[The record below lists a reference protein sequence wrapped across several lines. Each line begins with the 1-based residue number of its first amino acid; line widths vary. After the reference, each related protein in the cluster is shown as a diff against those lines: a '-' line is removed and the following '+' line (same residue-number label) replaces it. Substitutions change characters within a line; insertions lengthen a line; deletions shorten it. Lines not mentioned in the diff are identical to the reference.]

1 MSLLT
6 DDIVK
11 HDALD
16 QAVATLREHLGGI
29 ALEGDVSVERVLLA
43 KALVLQLALW
53 PDHEVAES
61 VDIDLGMP
69 VLRKLEIGESVLL
82 TAKQP
87 ADLEEQLEEIQF
99 EIKRLPG
106 VTPPRKI
113 LACHGNVWNGRPTCC
128 ATLGKP

>member
-1 MSLLT
+1 VDLLT

-16 QAVATLREHLGGI
+16 QAVATLREHIGGI

-53 PDHEVAES
+53 PDQEVAES

-69 VLRKLEIGESVLL
+69 VLRQLKVGESVLL
-82 TAKQP
+82 TVKQP
-87 ADLEEQLEEIQF
+87 ANLDEQPEEIQF

-106 VTPPRKI
+106 VTPPREI
-113 LACHGNVWNGRPTCC
+113 LACHGNVINGRPTCC
-128 ATLGKP
+128 ATLGRA

>member
-1 MSLLT
+1 MDLLT

-16 QAVATLREHLGGI
+16 QAVATLREHVGGI
-29 ALEGDVSVERVLLA
+29 ALEGDISLGRALLA
-43 KALVLQLALW
+43 KALVLQLMLW
-53 PDHEVAES
+53 PDHEAAES

-69 VLRKLEIGESVLL
+69 VLRQLKEGESVLL
-82 TAKQP
+82 TVKQP
-87 ADLEEQLEEIQF
+87 AGLDEQPEDIQF

-113 LACHGNVWNGRPTCC
+113 LACNLNKINGRPTCC
-128 ATLGKP
+128 ATLGLP